1 MQIIFNFAKKK
12 MFLLTNRLIG
22 ESTNRIIDKQQHMHL
37 NLKGQLFNLEKPVVM
52 GIYNVSPDSFYTE
65 SVGQTLPKTV
75 DIIDIGGCSTR
86 PGSTPATAQQEK
98 ERLTQGF
105 ALLKEQYPGIPVS
118 VDTFRPEIAHWAVT
132 KQGAAMINDVSGGS
146 DAMFEVVASVQV
158 PYVLT
163 YPEGGGSS
171 DMLFYFSKQLAS
183 LTRLGV
189 NDIILDPGFGFG
201 KTLEQNYE
209 IARNLTCL
217 QTFGLPVLVGIS
229 RKSMIQKALGT
240 TPQDSLL
247 GTAML
252 NVLLLERGANILRV
266 HDVPQAQQAIAMFL
280 LTNR

>member
-1 MQIIFNFAKKK
+1 
-12 MFLLTNRLIG
+12 
-22 ESTNRIIDKQQHMHL
+22 MHL

-105 ALLKEQYPGIPVS
+105 AQLQAQYPGIPVS
-118 VDTFRPEIAHWAVT
+118 VDTFRPDIAHWAVT
-132 KQGAAMINDVSGGS
+132 EQGAAIINDVSGGG
-146 DAMFEVVASVQV
+146 DAMFEVVADVQV
-158 PYVLT
+158 PYILT
-163 YPEGGGSS
+163 YPEGGYSS

-229 RKSMIQKALGT
+229 RKSMIQKVLGT

-252 NVLLLERGANILRV
+252 NVLLLERGAHILRV
-266 HDVPQAQQAIAMFL
+266 HDVPQAQQAVAMYEAVTL